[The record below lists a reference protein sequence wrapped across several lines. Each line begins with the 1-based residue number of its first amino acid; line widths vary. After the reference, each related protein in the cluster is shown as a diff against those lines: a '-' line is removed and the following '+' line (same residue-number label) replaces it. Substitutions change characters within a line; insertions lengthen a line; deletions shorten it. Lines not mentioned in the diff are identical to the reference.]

1 MSNLSAAVVA
11 RLSAAARRVVS
22 GDRAALARAI
32 TLVES
37 QRADHR
43 AQAQALMRE
52 IATLRAGCDRAAPL
66 RLGVAGPPGAGK
78 STLIERLGTLLV
90 TEHAQRVAVMAV
102 DPSSERSGGSILGDK
117 TRMHALAASPRAFVR
132 PSPAR
137 GELGGLARYTFD
149 CLALLD
155 ASGFD
160 VCVIET
166 VGVGQSELAIDRV
179 CDLVLLVLPPAGGDA
194 LQGAKKGIVE
204 IADVV
209 AVNKA
214 DGELE
219 PAARL
224 TAVEYASELSLARRK
239 HAFWKPPVLTISA
252 LDGAGID
259 ELWQKIVAFR
269 ALASDGDGARGGG
282 AVVSSWMARRQRA
295 QAEYWLWAEVRQQ
308 AAERVRAHPRVRA
321 RLGEV
326 EAALVA
332 RRTTPA
338 EAARALIAELLP
350 ESEPATEPAAEGAG
364 SLGGT

>member
-1 MSNLSAAVVA
+1 
-11 RLSAAARRVVS
+11 
-22 GDRAALARAI
+22 
-32 TLVES
+32 
-37 QRADHR
+37 
-43 AQAQALMRE
+43 
-52 IATLRAGCDRAAPL
+52 
-66 RLGVAGPPGAGK
+66 
-78 STLIERLGTLLV
+78 
-90 TEHAQRVAVMAV
+90 
-102 DPSSERSGGSILGDK
+102 
-117 TRMHALAASPRAFVR
+117 MHALAASPRAFVR

-224 TAVEYASELSLARRK
+224 TAVEYASELSPRGASTRSGSRR
-239 HAFWKPPVLTISA
+239 AAISA

-259 ELWQKIVAFR
+259 ELWQKIVAFER
-269 ALASDGDGARGGG
+269 S
-282 AVVSSWMARRQRA
+282 RRM
-295 QAEYWLWAEVRQQ
+295 W
-308 AAERVRAHPRVRA
+308 
-321 RLGEV
+321 
-326 EAALVA
+326 
-332 RRTTPA
+332 
-338 EAARALIAELLP
+338 
-350 ESEPATEPAAEGAG
+350 
-364 SLGGT
+364 